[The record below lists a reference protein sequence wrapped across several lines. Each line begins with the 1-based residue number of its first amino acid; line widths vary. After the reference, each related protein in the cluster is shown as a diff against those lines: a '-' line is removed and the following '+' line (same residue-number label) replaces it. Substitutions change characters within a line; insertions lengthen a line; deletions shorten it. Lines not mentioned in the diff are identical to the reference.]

1 MIWLIVVAVLAGIA
15 VLPLG
20 ISAVYDS
27 TGASVKLI
35 AGPLR
40 FLLYPGKKK
49 QKKEKEDQPQEQ
61 TPAQGGQSQ
70 SSGGGVKDFM
80 PLVQVV
86 LDFLAEFRSKLRVDV
101 LELKL
106 TLAGDDPCDLAV
118 NYGRAWAALG
128 NLVPQLERFF
138 VIKKRDMQVQCDFTA
153 DTTVI
158 YARLDLTLAVARIL
172 SLGLRHGFKAVRE
185 YLKIMKSRKGGALQ

>member
-1 MIWLIVVAVLAGIA
+1 MGWLIALAVLAGIA
-15 VLPLG
+15 LLPLG
-20 ISAVYDS
+20 VNAVYDKC
-27 TGASVKLI
+27 GASVRLI

-40 FLLYPGKKK
+40 FRLYPAGKR
-49 QKKEKEDQPQEQ
+49 KKEKKDQPHQQ
-61 TPAQGGQSQ
+61 TPAQGGPAQAA
-70 SSGGGVKDFM
+70 GGGVKELM
-80 PLVQVV
+80 PLARVV

-138 VIKKRDMQVQCDFTA
+138 VIKKRDMQVRCDFTA

-158 YARLDLTLAVARIL
+158 YARLDLTLTVGRIL
-172 SLGLRHGFKAVRE
+172 SLGLRHGVKAIRE
-185 YLKIMKSRKGGALQ
+185 YLKIIKSKKGGALQ